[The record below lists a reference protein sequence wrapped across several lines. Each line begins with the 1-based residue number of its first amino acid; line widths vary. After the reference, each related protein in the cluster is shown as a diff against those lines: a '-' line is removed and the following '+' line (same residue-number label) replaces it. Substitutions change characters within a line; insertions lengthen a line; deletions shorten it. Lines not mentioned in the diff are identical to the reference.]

1 MMKRFIKILMV
12 CLAAAVVSVSC
23 GPSREERALAAA
35 DEFLTAYYSMDFAS
49 AAALCTPSCAALI
62 EQSVSDMA
70 SLPEYVLGKM
80 KEASS
85 ETSYEIVSVDA
96 ESVDGLA
103 VIYYRVS
110 APGLFKPLEKT
121 LRLKIEGRTAL
132 VDAVE

>member
-49 AAALCTPSCAALI
+49 AAALCTPSCADLI
-62 EQSVSDMA
+62 GQSVCDMA

-80 KEASS
+80 KEASD
-85 ETSYEIVSVDA
+85 ETSYEIVAVDA
-96 ESVDGLA
+96 ESVEGMVEVL
-103 VIYYRVS
+103 YRVS
-110 APGLFKPLEKT
+110 APGLNHPLEKT
-121 LRLKIEGRTAL
+121 LRLKVEGRTAL